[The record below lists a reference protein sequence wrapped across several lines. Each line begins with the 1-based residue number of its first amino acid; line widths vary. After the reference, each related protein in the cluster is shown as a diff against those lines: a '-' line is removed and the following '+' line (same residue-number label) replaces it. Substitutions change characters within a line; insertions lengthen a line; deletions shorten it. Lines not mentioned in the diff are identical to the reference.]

1 MVSMIP
7 FGLLAGFAGDR
18 EIRITELD
26 ETGFG
31 FRVCKGSFAADLE
44 KGKAGKTAADV
55 PLLFMICFYNLEKG
69 RYCEVKIS
77 SYDLKK
83 DANETSEFY
92 AKFWVTVDQPDY
104 VQAVQR
110 LLGQYSRY
118 IHLKL
123 EEDESELAKRMT
135 GYPGELDQVKCGS
148 LEEQMQI
155 WDGEVQWD
163 RNAEG
168 TQEYRSE
175 KLSECEPETGQKFA
189 DICKDGSGIKVWKG
203 SDIELALELDRKAL
217 HTDYLRMSL
226 GDFTAKYAGNSIGVC
241 REILQSGHKLNRLYI
256 GNQFCPL
263 LFPDE
268 NLLFEM
274 MEKAVAEQLEIT
286 LVFSYLREYQLDS
299 VSHLLREIDRW
310 CQVYNCQI
318 EAVVNDWGMAEILKN
333 QTENLVPCLGTL
345 LNKRKKDPRIS
356 YKIGDKKLF
365 EKNNLNADFYRDF
378 LWDNYRINRLEW
390 EACGYMQQ
398 FPTGKNSLHLP
409 FYQTNTS
416 QYCPLRAVCI
426 NGERGR
432 QKLAQ
437 KCPEYCREYAF
448 LYPEHLH
455 MTGRYNSLFGMDMD
469 VLKNEIF
476 LESYINNGID
486 RLVIG
491 LI

>member
-7 FGLLAGFAGDR
+7 FGLLAGFARDR

-31 FRVCKGSFAADLE
+31 FRVCKGSFADELKKAKHEKCVALELFIICFYDLE
-44 KGKAGKTAADV
+44 KGG
-55 PLLFMICFYNLEKG
+55 YH
-69 RYCEVKIS
+69 EVKIS
-77 SYDLKK
+77 SYDFKI
-83 DANETSEFY
+83 DADETSEFY
-92 AKFWVTVDQPDY
+92 EKFWVTVEQPDY

-123 EEDESELAKRMT
+123 EEDDSELAKRMT
-135 GYPGELDQVKCGS
+135 GYPGELDQVKCDS
-148 LEEQMQI
+148 LEKQMQV
-155 WDGEVQWD
+155 WEEEVQRG
-163 RNAEG
+163 RNTEG
-168 TQEYRSE
+168 AQEYRSE
-175 KLSECEPETGQKFA
+175 IRSECEPKDEQKSA
-189 DICKDGSGIKVWKG
+189 DICSDDSGTKGWKNFE
-203 SDIELALELDRKAL
+203 IELALELDRKAL
-217 HTDYLRMSL
+217 YTDYLQMTLS
-226 GDFTAKYAGNSIGVC
+226 DFAARYAENNIGVC
-241 REILQSGHKLNRLYI
+241 REILQAGRKPDRLYV
-256 GNQFCPL
+256 GNQFCHL

-268 NLLFEM
+268 DLLFEM
-274 MEKAVAEQLEIT
+274 MEKAVVERLEIT
-286 LVFSYLREYQLDS
+286 LVFSYLREYQLDLAS
-299 VSHLLREIDRW
+299 NLLRKVDHW
-310 CQVYNCQI
+310 CQLYNCQI
-318 EAVVNDWGMAEILKN
+318 EVVVNDWGMAEILKN

-356 YKIGDKKLF
+356 YKMGDKKLF
-365 EKNNLNADFYRDF
+365 EKNSLNADFYRDF
-378 LWDNYRINRLEW
+378 LRDHYRISRFEW

-398 FPTGKNSLHLP
+398 FPVGKNSLHLP

-432 QKLAQ
+432 QNLAK
-437 KCPEYCREYAF
+437 KCPEYCKEYAF

-455 MTGRYNSLFGMDMD
+455 MTGRYNSLFGLAMD
-469 VLKNEIF
+469 VLKDEKI

-486 RLVIG
+486 RLAIG

>member
-31 FRVCKGSFAADLE
+31 FRVCKGSCADDL
-44 KGKAGKTAADV
+44 TV
-55 PLLFMICFYNLEKG
+55 CFYDLDKSG
-69 RYCEVKIS
+69 YYEVKIS

-83 DANETSEFY
+83 DTNETSEFY
-92 AKFWVTVDQPDY
+92 EKFWVTVEQSDY

-123 EEDESELAKRMT
+123 EEDDSELAKRMT
-135 GYPGELDQVKCGS
+135 GYPGDLDQVKCGS
-148 LEEQMQI
+148 LEEQVRI
-155 WDGEVQWD
+155 WAEEVQRD

-168 TQEYRSE
+168 AQEYRSE
-175 KLSECEPETGQKFA
+175 KLSECEPEAGQKLA
-189 DICKDGSGIKVWKG
+189 NIYRTDSGIKVWKD
-203 SDIELALELDRKAL
+203 SNVELALELDRKAL
-217 HTDYLRMSL
+217 YMDYLRIPL

-241 REILQSGHKLNRLYI
+241 REILQSGHKPDRLYI

-263 LFPDE
+263 LFPDDD
-268 NLLFEM
+268 LLFEM
-274 MEKAVAEQLEIT
+274 MEKAVAERLEIT
-286 LVFSYLREYQLDS
+286 LVFSYLREHQLDL
-299 VSHLLREIDRW
+299 VSHLLRKIDQW
-310 CQVYNCQI
+310 CQSRNCQI
-318 EAVVNDWGMAEILKN
+318 EVIVNDWGMAEIVKK
-333 QTENLVPCLGTL
+333 QMKNLVPCLGTL
-345 LNKRKKDPRIS
+345 LNKRKKDPRIT
-356 YKIGDKKLF
+356 YKMGDKKLF
-365 EKNNLNADFYRDF
+365 EKNNLNAEFYRDYLEDTF
-378 LWDNYRINRLEW
+378 GIQRFEW
-390 EACGYMQQ
+390 ETCGYMQLL
-398 FPTGKNSLHLP
+398 PNGKNSLHLP

-432 QKLAQ
+432 QNLAK

-455 MTGRYNSLFGMDMD
+455 MTGRYNSLFGLDVD
-469 VLKNEIF
+469 VLKDEKILEI
-476 LESYINNGID
+476 YIKNGID

-491 LI
+491 LT

>member
-31 FRVCKGSFAADLE
+31 FRVCKGSFADAQIIICFYDLE
-44 KGKAGKTAADV
+44 KGG
-55 PLLFMICFYNLEKG
+55 Y
-69 RYCEVKIS
+69 REVKIL

-92 AKFWVTVDQPDY
+92 EKFWVTVEQPEY

-123 EEDESELAKRMT
+123 EEDDSELAKRMT
-135 GYPGELDQVKCGS
+135 GYPGELDQVKRSS
-148 LEEQMQI
+148 LEKQI
-155 WDGEVQWD
+155 QVWDEEVRRG

-168 TQEYRSE
+168 AQEYRSE
-175 KLSECEPETGQKFA
+175 KRSECEPETGQKFT
-189 DICKDGSGIKVWKG
+189 DICKDGFGTKVCKG
-203 SDIELALELDRKAL
+203 FDIELALELDRKAL
-217 HTDYLRMSL
+217 YTDYLRMSL

-256 GNQFCPL
+256 GNQFCHL

-268 NLLFEM
+268 NLLFKM
-274 MEKAVAEQLEIT
+274 MEKAVSEQLEIT
-286 LVFSYLREYQLDS
+286 LVFSYLREYQLDL
-299 VSHLLREIDRW
+299 VSHLLREIDHW
-310 CQVYNCQI
+310 CQAHNCQI
-318 EAVVNDWGMAEILKN
+318 EVVVNDWGMAEIVKN

-365 EKNNLNADFYRDF
+365 EKNNLNADFYRNF
-378 LWDNYRINRLEW
+378 LRDNYRISRFEW
-390 EACGYMQQ
+390 ETCGYMQQ
-398 FPTGKNSLHLP
+398 FPAGKNSLHLP

-426 NGERGR
+426 NGDRGR
-432 QKLAQ
+432 QKLAK
-437 KCPEYCREYAF
+437 KCPEYCKEYAF

-455 MTGRYNSLFGMDMD
+455 MTGRYNSLFGLDMD
-469 VLKNEIF
+469 VLKDEKI